1 MQVPAAVD
9 SAYESSRPRSIVAIP
24 PDPKHF
30 MSLALLLCTALP
42 FLSLPQESEELSGA
56 DSGLSV
62 ERLRMHDSQHGNDVT
77 FAVEACWIGP
87 EADPQLL
94 VSVPEEFGD
103 QGGLYVLEGTAKYVR
118 RSYTLPGSPVS
129 RLGKRLESVGDVDGD
144 GAGDFVVFGEVVWP
158 SGQRFDHAFGI
169 SSATGLVLFEVEGL
183 HSAEV
188 LFSDLVSM
196 EAFDFD
202 GAGALDFVVQ
212 PAGAVE
218 RLEVR
223 SGRDGSV
230 LCAFDIGTQVAD
242 ERLWSVHLAEEPG
255 GGLLALVERLP
266 EADPTWRM
274 QRRLLRVARD
284 GSVEALELHLPRRG
298 RVHGFFDLDGDAESE
313 LVMHRLGL
321 DTGPGGAGGLTS
333 QLAVELVG
341 VDVLSGEA
349 ELIGTLP
356 PKQIGAA
363 INPRIPQ
370 AIGIAEVGRRR
381 VLFTANAYGGWAGDL
396 AAFEIGRGEP
406 LWTAPWPQQT
416 RHVGALLSAP
426 ARVDGEVVAAFSD
439 GALIGH
445 GEVRLIVVR
454 LRDGRKLW

>member
-1 MQVPAAVD
+1 M
-9 SAYESSRPRSIVAIP
+9 
-24 PDPKHF
+24 
-30 MSLALLLCTALP
+30 LALPLLLPLALP
-42 FLSLPQESEELSGA
+42 
-56 DSGLSV
+56 D
-62 ERLRMHDSQHGNDVT
+62 
-77 FAVEACWIGP
+77 
-87 EADPQLL
+87 LL
-94 VSVPEEFGD
+94 EP
-103 QGGLYVLEGTAKYVR
+103 TAHP
-118 RSYTLPGSPVS
+118 LPGAPRAPV
-129 RLGKRLESVGDVDGD
+129 
-144 GAGDFVVFGEVVWP
+144 
-158 SGQRFDHAFGI
+158 
-169 SSATGLVLFEVEGL
+169 
-183 HSAEV
+183 
-188 LFSDLVSM
+188 
-196 EAFDFD
+196 
-202 GAGALDFVVQ
+202 
-212 PAGAVE
+212 AV
-218 RLEVR
+218 
-223 SGRDGSV
+223 
-230 LCAFDIGTQVAD
+230 
-242 ERLWSVHLAEEPG
+242 
-255 GGLLALVERLP
+255 
-266 EADPTWRM
+266 
-274 QRRLLRVARD
+274 
-284 GSVEALELHLPRRG
+284 
-298 RVHGFFDLDGDAESE
+298 DLDGDAESE

-356 PKQIGAA
+356 PKQLGAA

-454 LRDGRKLW
+454 LRDGRNLW